1 MGGGIK
7 KYAFLGNCMLD
18 LRIMQLDLGQSVMHN
33 SQIQHAVS

>member
-18 LRIMQLDLGQSVMHN
+18 LRIMQLDLGQSVMHYTVN
-33 SQIQHAVS
+33 FRLA